1 MYRSTSSE
9 TVTRKKSIEKSYLD
23 HRPHSSS
30 FSHIHRIFV
39 SGKVSGPRR
48 PTLWPPLSPFYSAG
62 RIAAVGSLITHP
74 LSSSAPSPPV
84 LNSNISHGRTGAQ
97 RPVRQPQTLT
107 TGHLSSDHIATT
119 FSNHTFLFS
128 DSPHTPTTDSHQR
141 FCFLTDLYFSRRF
154 FFKKV
159 SVCTQNHDHHPKF
172 LSSYR

>member
-9 TVTRKKSIEKSYLD
+9 TVTRKKSIESHILISK
-23 HRPHSSS
+23 HRPHSPS
-30 FSHIHRIFV
+30 FSHIKQWICV

-48 PTLWPPLSPFYSAG
+48 PTLSPALSPFYGAG

-74 LSSSAPSPPV
+74 LSSSAPTRPSCFKFQYFTR
-84 LNSNISHGRTGAQ
+84 GRTGAR

-128 DSPHTPTTDSHQR
+128 DSPHTPTTGSHQR
-141 FCFLTDLYFSRRF
+141 FCFLTDHYFSRC
-154 FFKKV
+154 V
-159 SVCTQNHDHHPKF
+159 
-172 LSSYR
+172 LLL